1 MKSKSSTKT
10 ALKRVALVGNPNA
23 GKTTLF
29 NSLTGSKQKIA
40 NYPGVT
46 VEQVSAI
53 IDVGGITAEFIDVP
67 GLYSLDAVSEDEA
80 VAVSV
85 IHDKTVDLIV
95 CVIDGSNL
103 ERNLFIYTQ
112 IAALGKPM
120 MVALTMA
127 DRVENKG
134 QKLDVA
140 KLSKHLGVPVIS
152 VVGHKEK
159 GLKELTLAIGKQL
172 ENPTISGPVIDRSD
186 SILPLKDRSDLL
198 YQ

>member
-1 MKSKSSTKT
+1 MKSKSSAKAT
-10 ALKRVALVGNPNA
+10 LKRIALVGNPNA

-46 VEQVSAI
+46 VEQVSAYLEQ
-53 IDVGGITAEFIDVP
+53 DGVSAEFIDVP

-85 IHDKTVDLIV
+85 IHDKSIDLIV

-112 IAALGKPM
+112 ICALSRPM
-120 MVALTMA
+120 MVALTMV
-127 DRVENKG
+127 DRVEAKG
-134 QKLDVA
+134 
-140 KLSKHLGVPVIS
+140 
-152 VVGHKEK
+152 E
-159 GLKELTLAIGKQL
+159 
-172 ENPTISGPVIDRSD
+172 
-186 SILPLKDRSDLL
+186 
-198 YQ
+198 